1 MRLFFFIFIGVAV
14 AQFFL
19 PWWTMAVIAALA
31 AFFFAN
37 GYREALLAGSLAC
50 GSCWL
55 LYATYLTLANG
66 MVMTGKVATM
76 FSLPGTWPLY
86 IITFL
91 LAAITGGLGACTGFS
106 AKNILRKKEVA

>member
-1 MRLFFFIFIGVAV
+1 MRLFFFTLIAVAV

-19 PWWTMAVIAALA
+19 PWWTMALIAAIA
-31 AFFFAN
+31 AFFFA
-37 GYREALLAGSLAC
+37 GSFREALVAGSIAC

-55 LYATYLTLANG
+55 LYATYLSFADGTL
-66 MVMTGKVATM
+66 MTGKVATM

-91 LAAITGGLGACTGFS
+91 LAAVTGGLGACTGFS